1 MDRLCGWVSFAWLS
15 CDCLRLGDGW
25 CGWSGFDSCYR
36 VGLWSGGYED
46 PLTGFMG
53 MVDAVLSDSWVELGL
68 GRGWFGSERS
78 VGYCYYWIIGL
89 TRRGGEF
96 LRVKRGGWV

>member
-36 VGLWSGGYED
+36 VGLWSGGYE
-46 PLTGFMG
+46 
-53 MVDAVLSDSWVELGL
+53 VLDWGHWGWLMRFLVTLGL
-68 GRGWFGSERS
+68 GFS
-78 VGYCYYWIIGL
+78 
-89 TRRGGEF
+89 
-96 LRVKRGGWV
+96 GWVMIWV